1 MLERLE
7 SLLRGPE
14 PRAQALLTDAPSA
27 ARALLELGFVLLL
40 LFAVGPF
47 AELAGASLLLGTL
60 ACSLPLWI
68 YGGLLLRPLQSFA
81 RGQRRLAVASV
92 LGLLLLVP
100 AVVAIQLTPEGHSQG
115 RLGLQLS
122 DVAAGS
128 VDDGIA
134 GGVAEVNDV
143 VPESPAAGVVE
154 VGDRIIAF
162 NGEALAAAH
171 PASDVAN
178 RSRDAKGALEIEL
191 QVLRGGQR
199 LNLNLQLGP
208 APDPDRFELRGS
220 AFFYWLTARNLCVLA
235 LVLLLV
241 YKGGQSARQ
250 IGFAREGLRTE
261 LLAGP
266 RVLLGAYLVH
276 LAVSVPLGVLSYATG
291 FGREDAVQR
300 SGFLSQLGEGV
311 GFVDLAFFLVLA
323 AAFEEVVF
331 RGFLLTRLHAL
342 VRRWS
347 VAVLLA
353 ACIFG
358 VAHTAQ
364 GMLAILQTGA
374 LGMYFAAAFLR
385 RSRAEAVVV
394 AHASFNLLIFLAL
407 FWLIKSGWLER
418 AQQLLDR

>member
-14 PRAQALLTDAPSA
+14 PRAQALLTAAPTP

-40 LFAVGPF
+40 LFGVGPF
-47 AELAGASLLLGTL
+47 AQFAGTSLLLGTL

-68 YGGLLLRPLQSFA
+68 YGGLLLRPLQSFV
-81 RGQRRLAVASV
+81 RGQRRLAVASA

-100 AVVAIQLTPEGHSQG
+100 AVVAIQLTPEGHSRG

-122 DVAAGS
+122 DVAADS
-128 VDDGIA
+128 VEGVVA
-134 GGVAEVNDV
+134 GGVAKVEDV
-143 VPESPAAGVVE
+143 VPDSPAAGLVE
-154 VGDRIIAF
+154 VGDRIVAF
-162 NGEALAAAH
+162 DGKPLQTEH
-171 PASDVAN
+171 PANDVAT
-178 RSRDAKGALEIEL
+178 RSSEAKGSPAVEL
-191 QVLRGGQR
+191 AVLRGEQR
-199 LNLNLQLGP
+199 LELKLQLGE
-208 APDPDRFELRGS
+208 APDPGRFELRGS

-250 IGFAREGLRTE
+250 LGFAREGLRTE
-261 LLAGP
+261 LMAGP
-266 RVLLGAYLVH
+266 KVLLGAYLVH

-311 GFVDLAFFLVLA
+311 GFLDLAVFLVLA

-342 VRRWS
+342 VGRWS
-347 VAVLLA
+347 VSVLLA
-353 ACIFG
+353 AGIFG

-374 LGMYFAAAFLR
+374 LGLYFAAAFLR
-385 RSRAEAVVV
+385 RSRAESVVI

-407 FWLIKSGWLER
+407 FWLINSGWLER
-418 AQQLLDR
+418 AQQLLGQ